1 MSDEGDVLYVFPKD
15 YRTKLATKSLRI
27 QIEPFLEKAKV
38 LSFVMIEQ
46 WIDLDLNVNLSSELY
61 ILCAW
66 QGAADYLTRVSFGT
80 ALIASIVIV
89 YTTIIVLLSSKRFSF
104 DLNEIMLSCL

>member
-46 WIDLDLNVNLSSELY
+46 
-61 ILCAW
+61 
-66 QGAADYLTRVSFGT
+66 
-80 ALIASIVIV
+80 
-89 YTTIIVLLSSKRFSF
+89 
-104 DLNEIMLSCL
+104 